1 MSNVERNNR
10 IILRR
15 ARGSSISQVAAVE
28 GISVGAVRYILSRH
42 QFCISERVPPPG
54 LSVRSAWC
62 IEQVFGIWPSESNA
76 EEIAGRMIEF
86 LRAPGS
92 TMRIWRE
99 IEGWIDSLHHSQ
111 AGKS

>member
-1 MSNVERNNR
+1 MSSIERNNR

-15 ARGSSISQVAAVE
+15 ARGSSISQIAAVE
-28 GISVGAVRYILSRH
+28 GISVAAVRYILSRH

-62 IEQVFGIWPSESNA
+62 IERVFGMWPSESNA

-86 LRAPGS
+86 LRAPGA
-92 TMRIWRE
+92 TMRTWRE
-99 IEGWIDSLHHSQ
+99 IEDWIDSIRRSP
-111 AGKS
+111 AGL